1 MYQLGPKNWKLKYI
15 PDLPGGNQRWRAG
28 NLPFSQQTKPPF
40 VADFPAT
47 LETLET
53 MVHGGI
59 PSVDRGGLDAVF
71 LPTGLPMNPKTCQ
84 AGISQVTSA
93 ASDRDSHAKFSAV
106 NDH

>member
-28 NLPFSQQTKPPF
+28 NLPFSQTKPPF

-47 LETLET
+47 LDTLETLET
-53 MVHGGI
+53 MVHGGR
-59 PSVDRGGLDAVF
+59 PC
-71 LPTGLPMNPKTCQ
+71 PCHPGLPMNPKTCQ

-93 ASDRDSHAKFSAV
+93 SDRDSHVKFSAV
-106 NDH
+106 NDHKNQPMM